1 MRPVSGFTLGIAAL
15 VHVTVAVP
23 SAIGQ
28 AADPHACSY
37 FQASDLL
44 RITGRKDE
52 IGQGLRA
59 SKPGETGAGT
69 TECDFLSISMTVTS
83 NMTPAWFARDRK
95 MSEDT
100 PDKWKVQ
107 SVSGLGDEA
116 YYMWDPRPGSNRNV
130 GIVYRAGGK
139 RVSVGETAASDSMES
154 SKSMLMQ
161 IARLALP
168 KLR

>member
-1 MRPVSGFTLGIAAL
+1 MRSVFGLTLGITAL
-15 VHVTVAVP
+15 VHATVAVP
-23 SAIGQ
+23 SSVAQ

-44 RITGRKDE
+44 QITGRKDLL
-52 IGQGLRA
+52 GQGPQA
-59 SKPGETGAGT
+59 SKPGETAAGT
-69 TECDFLSISMTVTS
+69 TECDFLDVSMTVTS

-95 MSEDT
+95 VSEDNPT
-100 PDKWKVQ
+100 RWKVQ

-139 RVSVGETAASDSMES
+139 RVSVGELTDSDSIEPA
-154 SKSMLMQ
+154 KQMLMK
-161 IARLALP
+161 IAKLALP
-168 KLR
+168 KLK